1 MLNIFGSLNNKIAK
15 YILSNLV
22 LIFFAIF
29 FIISL
34 IVFGNQ
40 FVLTAQEAIEYSIP
54 IKELMPL
61 LSFNMLRDTP
71 IILVISLF
79 LSIIITFSQLYKNSE
94 AIVLNSI
101 GLGDKDFIRI
111 IQPVIILLF
120 IIVFILTVYI
130 VPWAKQQKSNTEDIT
145 VNASEF
151 SFITEGKF
159 ESFKNGDIV
168 FYASEASL
176 TRFESAQNMEGVF
189 IYALDNDT
197 SIVVLAN
204 EAVKYTDSVS
214 KSTYLRLKD
223 GVRYEGLPGDKN
235 VNVLDFDLYDL
246 EIISGDAQEA
256 LATFPKIE
264 EKSTLVLIKEGG
276 SVASAELQWRFSQP
290 ISILILSVMGVFLGR
305 TSPRTGKGTNLLI
318 GVIVYMIYNNALLA
332 AKSAIENEQ
341 LSPFI
346 GLWSVHI
353 FFLVLIIF
361 FYQFKEGKILPI
373 NKKVILKTLQILI
386 K

>member
-54 IKELMPL
+54 IKDLMPL

-176 TRFESAQNMEGVF
+176 TSIESAQNMEGVF

>member
-111 IQPVIILLF
+111 IQPVTILLF

-145 VNASEF
+145 VNASP
-151 SFITEGKF
+151 
-159 ESFKNGDIV
+159 
-168 FYASEASL
+168 L
-176 TRFESAQNMEGVF
+176 
-189 IYALDNDT
+189 
-197 SIVVLAN
+197 
-204 EAVKYTDSVS
+204 
-214 KSTYLRLKD
+214 
-223 GVRYEGLPGDKN
+223 
-235 VNVLDFDLYDL
+235 
-246 EIISGDAQEA
+246 
-256 LATFPKIE
+256 
-264 EKSTLVLIKEGG
+264 
-276 SVASAELQWRFSQP
+276 
-290 ISILILSVMGVFLGR
+290 
-305 TSPRTGKGTNLLI
+305 
-318 GVIVYMIYNNALLA
+318 
-332 AKSAIENEQ
+332 
-341 LSPFI
+341 
-346 GLWSVHI
+346 
-353 FFLVLIIF
+353 
-361 FYQFKEGKILPI
+361 
-373 NKKVILKTLQILI
+373 
-386 K
+386 

>member
-54 IKELMPL
+54 IKDLMPL

-120 IIVFILTVYI
+120 IIVFI
-130 VPWAKQQKSNTEDIT
+130 
-145 VNASEF
+145 
-151 SFITEGKF
+151 G
-159 ESFKNGDIV
+159 
-168 FYASEASL
+168 
-176 TRFESAQNMEGVF
+176 
-189 IYALDNDT
+189 
-197 SIVVLAN
+197 
-204 EAVKYTDSVS
+204 
-214 KSTYLRLKD
+214 
-223 GVRYEGLPGDKN
+223 
-235 VNVLDFDLYDL
+235 
-246 EIISGDAQEA
+246 
-256 LATFPKIE
+256 
-264 EKSTLVLIKEGG
+264 
-276 SVASAELQWRFSQP
+276 
-290 ISILILSVMGVFLGR
+290 
-305 TSPRTGKGTNLLI
+305 
-318 GVIVYMIYNNALLA
+318 
-332 AKSAIENEQ
+332 
-341 LSPFI
+341 
-346 GLWSVHI
+346 
-353 FFLVLIIF
+353 IIF
-361 FYQFKEGKILPI
+361 TG
-373 NKKVILKTLQILI
+373 
-386 K
+386 

>member
-1 MLNIFGSLNNKIAK
+1 LLNIFGSLNNKIAK

-54 IKELMPL
+54 IKDLMPL

-111 IQPVIILLF
+111 IQPVTILLF

-176 TRFESAQNMEGVF
+176 TSFESAQNMEGVF

-361 FYQFKEGKILPI
+361 FYQFKEGKIPPI

>member
-54 IKELMPL
+54 IKDLMPL

-111 IQPVIILLF
+111 IQPVTILLF

-176 TRFESAQNMEGVF
+176 TSFESAQNMEGVF

-353 FFLVLIIF
+353 FFLVLSIF
-361 FYQFKEGKILPI
+361 FYQFKEGKIPPI

>member
-176 TRFESAQNMEGVF
+176 TSFESAQNMEGVF